1 LCRFAAERGW
11 SNAQVALAW
20 LLCAHPHVIP
30 IPGTRHIRYL
40 EQNLRALDCS
50 LSAVALAQPDPLF
63 APDQVT
69 GQRYPQAGML
79 GIE

>member
-1 LCRFAAERGW
+1 
-11 SNAQVALAW
+11 
-20 LLCAHPHVIP
+20 VIP

-69 GQRYPQAGML
+69 GERYPQAGML